1 MHVYVCSIF
10 MIDVQQHQLQV
21 DILLPLISGTN
32 ALLLLNQFHILVLF
46 RNKNLDIVHL
56 DELKL

>member
-1 MHVYVCSIF
+1 
-10 MIDVQQHQLQV
+10 MIDEQRQQQHV
-21 DILLPLISGTN
+21 EILVPLISGTN
-32 ALLLLNQFHILVLF
+32 ALLLLNQFHILFLF